1 MSEEFSIPNGNEKT
15 QEELKRIMGENFEVK
30 HEVTLKEDIFNSLM
44 RPLNLASLT
53 TYCGELSRIIPK
65 QSEHFTRT
73 DSYYTAYGMEGI
85 YHCNIDG
92 RDYVVSI
99 RPKKG

>member
-1 MSEEFSIPNGNEKT
+1 MNSALLEAL
-15 QEELKRIMGENFEVK
+15 LKPVDLTG
-30 HEVTLKEDIFNSLM
+30 
-44 RPLNLASLT
+44 LT

-85 YHCNIDG
+85 YHCNIDD